1 MLPHKEIVLP
11 EVDLSHDEGDPRW
24 HDSGGQDS
32 TPEYREDGTVK
43 WYRWNGLAPGH
54 YREYWQLCVVESWTE
69 TVDRFEAD
77 PDDAHSAWWYVDTH
91 PVFWRFTRER
101 SDDYPAS
108 HVSRLEHEGT
118 LRQGWPD
125 IVPHKVCPETNCI
138 EDDADRNTRTQWWY
152 EFGPWSLHP
161 DEHGVHVPTHDYP
174 LDGGADTYEEAIIEI
189 AKKVHEH
196 YGNDRRV
203 VDSEKWRKGGGD
215 GQIMDEREV

>member
-24 HDSGGQDS
+24 HEAGGQHSVPIRWHD
-32 TPEYREDGTVK
+32 DGTPSL
-43 WYRWNGLAPGH
+43 YRWTGLEPGH

-69 TVDRFEAD
+69 TVTRFEAN
-77 PDDAHSAWWYVDTH
+77 PDDAHDAWWYVDTH
-91 PVFWRFTRER
+91 PAFWRFTRER
-101 SDDYPAS
+101 SGDYPAN

-125 IVPHKVCPETNCI
+125 IVPHKICPETNCI
-138 EDDADRNTRTQWWY
+138 EDEDERNTAIQWWY

-161 DEHGVHVPTHDYP
+161 DEHGAHIPVHDYL
-174 LDGGADTYEEAIIEI
+174 LDGGADTYEEAIIAV
-189 AKKVHEH
+189 AKKIHQH

-215 GQIMDEREV
+215 G